1 MAWFQAQRSLQPGR
15 RSPAAGC
22 RRRGLSRRSA
32 GPVAS
37 FPWRRRG
44 FWLLPALCRLAGVPG
59 AAGRGFR
66 CRGMVG
72 ASGWLWAFH
81 HFFCCGR
88 PWGLL
93 PAGNAVSKKRAFRR
107 FQSPEGKF
115 RAKPEKSR
123 HSLFSGVLRRCC
135 GNIRQLFSGNGQ
147 PSAYGPVA
155 SSWAIWTFRSSNSSR
170 NLNLI
175 ALTEFVSPGSFRV
188 QSMPLSDSS
197 SSQRARWLTCCMA
210 SV

>member
-1 MAWFQAQRSLQPGR
+1 MGFGSFRRFVGWPAYPGR
-15 RSPAAGC
+15 RDGDSDAGAWSAPPVGCGLSTTSFVAAGLGAFC
-22 RRRGLSRRSA
+22 RPETPCQKNVLSGVFNPRRENS
-32 GPVAS
+32 
-37 FPWRRRG
+37 
-44 FWLLPALCRLAGVPG
+44 
-59 AAGRGFR
+59 
-66 CRGMVG
+66 
-72 ASGWLWAFH
+72 
-81 HFFCCGR
+81 
-88 PWGLL
+88 
-93 PAGNAVSKKRAFRR
+93 
-107 FQSPEGKF
+107 